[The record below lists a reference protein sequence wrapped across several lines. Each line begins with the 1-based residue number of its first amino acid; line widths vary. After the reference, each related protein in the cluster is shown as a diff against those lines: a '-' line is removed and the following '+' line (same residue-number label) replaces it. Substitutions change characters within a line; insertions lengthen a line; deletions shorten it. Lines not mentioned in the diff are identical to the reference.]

1 MYQKM
6 NQEFSPEQTSF
17 PQELHLTDYVNIIKK
32 RKWVVITFL
41 LVVVSI
47 VAYKTFNTIPEYKA
61 TTQIIIEGQSS
72 FMNDMTK
79 INDTNLGREYLETQY
94 KLLESESLA
103 SKTIEALGLRKYVAN
118 RIDKPDYLTLALKR
132 VKSFPDLMMK
142 KVRKFSDSPSSPNDT
157 AETQHIT
164 FGKDSESE
172 HVPSK
177 KDPVAS
183 WYLSNIEVLPI
194 KETRLVNIS
203 FFDRSPEMV
212 ARVANAHA
220 RAFIEKNIQKQ
231 RLASHQALEW
241 LKTRLKDQKIKVETS
256 RRIIDKYKYA
266 ELKKLSVYDENLLSL
281 PEIAQNSVINYL
293 QEQLAE
299 LKAQKL
305 GMSTKYGPKYPKIVE
320 INSSIEKFEE
330 EIIAEIQR
338 IMAKTREELDRT
350 AVLEKYI
357 QQIEGIQQAAA
368 VPLNGNTANYNILQF
383 EAESD
388 QEIYDI
394 LLKQAKEIDLT
405 GNMEKHNI
413 RIVDEAR
420 IPRYPVTPNVFS
432 NFLLSLVMGLVFGI
446 GLAFFLEYMDKTI
459 KTPENIM
466 QSLGM
471 SVIGLLPYDKS
482 LKENKPLT
490 LSLNESPDTKKK
502 LLKGYPQY
510 NISSNYIAG
519 LPMIQ
524 SEMSGQTLLI
534 ESSTAGEGKTT
545 VLAKSAITLARGGLR
560 VVMVD
565 ADLHKPTL
573 HHKFGLNNG
582 ARSGLSNAMTRILS
596 KKIRKGT
603 LEEYSIDDLFFLIAL
618 KRQSGRLI
626 ITNDTQ
632 TIAAAFENGRLFH
645 IQQSQDVP
653 LDNRLGTMLLRGGFI
668 TESQLKDALER
679 NKRTSQPLGYILINA
694 GYINQDRLQGPLK
707 LQMEEQLQKL
717 FSWKQGTFVF
727 ESGKVETYIDQKI
740 YFQEDYTSTINR
752 LGRIAGSRFLESEI
766 LSQVKSL
773 NGSNLSLLPA
783 GIGHTRPEGPLNY
796 TLLARFLDILK
807 QHFDVV
813 LIDAP
818 PLLETRGEIKP
829 LLPLVDGVVFV
840 IKSGHVS
847 VKLVNE
853 ATTYLKEAKTKI
865 IGTILNQAKIDNS
878 YYGY

>member
-1 MYQKM
+1 MYQKT
-6 NQEFSPEQTSF
+6 NQGFSPEQTSF
-17 PQELHLTDYVNIIKK
+17 PQEFHLADYVNIIWKQ
-32 RKWVVITFL
+32 KWVVFTFF
-41 LVVVSI
+41 LVVVTI
-47 VAYKTFNTIPEYKA
+47 VAYKTFKTIPEYKA

-72 FMNDMTK
+72 FMEDMTK
-79 INDTNLGREYLETQY
+79 IKDANLGREYLETQY
-94 KLLESESLA
+94 QLLKSESLA
-103 SKTIEALGLRKYVAN
+103 SKTIEALKLRKYVAN
-118 RIDKPDYLTLALKR
+118 RIDNSDYMALALKK
-132 VKSFPDLMMK
+132 VKKFLGLILQKD
-142 KVRKFSDSPSSPNDT
+142 RKFSDSSSSPNDT
-157 AETQHIT
+157 SETQHIL
-164 FGKDSESE
+164 
-172 HVPSK
+172 PSK
-177 KDPVAS
+177 QDTVAS
-183 WYLSNIEVLPI
+183 WYLSNLEVLPI
-194 KETRLVNIS
+194 KGTRLVNIS
-203 FFDRSPEMV
+203 FSDRSPEMV

-220 RAFIEKNIQKQ
+220 RAFIEENIQKE

-256 RRIIDKYKYA
+256 QRIIDKYKYA

-305 GMSTKYGPKYPKIVE
+305 EMSTKYGPKYPKIVE

-350 AVLEKYI
+350 AVLEKHI

-368 VPLNGNTANYNILQF
+368 VPLNGDTTNYNILQF

-420 IPRYPVTPNVFS
+420 IPRYPVKPNVFR
-432 NFLLSLVMGLVFGI
+432 NFLLSLVMGLAFGI
-446 GLAFFLEYMDKTI
+446 GFAFFLEYMDKTI

-466 QSLGM
+466 QGLGM
-471 SVIGLLPYDKS
+471 NVIGLLPYDKS
-482 LKENKPLT
+482 LKGNKPLA
-490 LSLNESPDTKKK
+490 LSLNESPDKKKK

-510 NISSNYIAG
+510 NISSSYIAG
-519 LPMIQ
+519 LPMIR
-524 SEMSGQTLLI
+524 SEMFGQTLLI

-565 ADLHKPTL
+565 ADLQKPSL

-582 ARSGLSNAMTRILS
+582 AKSGLLNAMTRILS

-603 LEEYSIDDLFFLIAL
+603 LEEYSVDDLFFLIAL

-632 TIAAAFENGRLFH
+632 TMTATFENGRLFH
-645 IQQSQDVP
+645 IQQSQDVAFE
-653 LDNRLGTMLLRGGFI
+653 NRLGTMLLRGGFI

-679 NKRTSQPLGYILINA
+679 NQRTGQPLGYILINA

-707 LQMEEQLQKL
+707 LQMEEHLQKL

-727 ESGKVETYIDQKI
+727 ESGKVETYIDHKI

-796 TLLARFLDILK
+796 TIFARFLDILK

-818 PLLETRGEIKP
+818 PLLETMGETRP

-847 VKLVNE
+847 VKLVKE

>member
-1 MYQKM
+1 
-6 NQEFSPEQTSF
+6 
-17 PQELHLTDYVNIIKK
+17 
-32 RKWVVITFL
+32 
-41 LVVVSI
+41 
-47 VAYKTFNTIPEYKA
+47 
-61 TTQIIIEGQSS
+61 
-72 FMNDMTK
+72 
-79 INDTNLGREYLETQY
+79 
-94 KLLESESLA
+94 
-103 SKTIEALGLRKYVAN
+103 
-118 RIDKPDYLTLALKR
+118 
-132 VKSFPDLMMK
+132 
-142 KVRKFSDSPSSPNDT
+142 
-157 AETQHIT
+157 
-164 FGKDSESE
+164 
-172 HVPSK
+172 
-177 KDPVAS
+177 
-183 WYLSNIEVLPI
+183 
-194 KETRLVNIS
+194 
-203 FFDRSPEMV
+203 
-212 ARVANAHA
+212 
-220 RAFIEKNIQKQ
+220 
-231 RLASHQALEW
+231 
-241 LKTRLKDQKIKVETS
+241 
-256 RRIIDKYKYA
+256 
-266 ELKKLSVYDENLLSL
+266 
-281 PEIAQNSVINYL
+281 
-293 QEQLAE
+293 
-299 LKAQKL
+299 
-305 GMSTKYGPKYPKIVE
+305 MSTKYGPRYPKIVE
-320 INSSIEKFEE
+320 INSSIEKFEG
-330 EIIAEIQR
+330 EIFAEIQH
-338 IMAKTREELDRT
+338 IMARTKEELDRT
-350 AVLEKYI
+350 AALEKHI
-357 QQIEGIQQAAA
+357 QQIEGTQQAAA
-368 VPLNGNTANYNILQF
+368 VPLNGDTASYNILQF

-420 IPRYPVTPNVFS
+420 IPRRPVKPNVLL
-432 NFLLSLVMGLVFGI
+432 NFLLSVVMGLAFGI
-446 GLAFFLEYMDKTI
+446 GFAFFIDYMDKTI

-466 QSLGM
+466 QDLGM

-482 LKENKPLT
+482 LKGNKPL
-490 LSLNESPDTKKK
+490 LSLNESPDKKKK

-510 NISSNYIAG
+510 NISSSNIAG
-519 LPMIQ
+519 LPMIR
-524 SEMSGQTLLI
+524 SEMFGQTLLI

-560 VVMVD
+560 VVMID
-565 ADLHKPTL
+565 ADLHKPSL
-573 HHKFGLNNG
+573 HLKFGLNNG
-582 ARSGLSNAMTRILS
+582 AAKSGLLNAMTRILS

-603 LEEYSIDDLFFLIAL
+603 LEEYSVDDLFFLIAL

-632 TIAAAFENGRLFH
+632 TMTATFENGRLFH
-645 IQQSQDVP
+645 IQQSQDVSFE
-653 LDNRLGTMLLRGGFI
+653 NRLGTMLLRGGFI

-679 NKRTSQPLGYILINA
+679 NQRTGQPLGYILINA

-707 LQMEEQLQKL
+707 LQMEENLQKL

-727 ESGKVETYIDQKI
+727 ESGKVETNIDKKI

-796 TLLARFLDILK
+796 ALFARFLDILK

-818 PLLETRGEIKP
+818 PLLETMGETRP
-829 LLPLVDGVVFV
+829 LLPLVDGVVLV

-847 VKLVNE
+847 VKLVKE

>member
-1 MYQKM
+1 
-6 NQEFSPEQTSF
+6 
-17 PQELHLTDYVNIIKK
+17 
-32 RKWVVITFL
+32 
-41 LVVVSI
+41 
-47 VAYKTFNTIPEYKA
+47 
-61 TTQIIIEGQSS
+61 
-72 FMNDMTK
+72 
-79 INDTNLGREYLETQY
+79 
-94 KLLESESLA
+94 
-103 SKTIEALGLRKYVAN
+103 
-118 RIDKPDYLTLALKR
+118 
-132 VKSFPDLMMK
+132 
-142 KVRKFSDSPSSPNDT
+142 
-157 AETQHIT
+157 
-164 FGKDSESE
+164 
-172 HVPSK
+172 
-177 KDPVAS
+177 
-183 WYLSNIEVLPI
+183 
-194 KETRLVNIS
+194 
-203 FFDRSPEMV
+203 
-212 ARVANAHA
+212 
-220 RAFIEKNIQKQ
+220 
-231 RLASHQALEW
+231 
-241 LKTRLKDQKIKVETS
+241 
-256 RRIIDKYKYA
+256 
-266 ELKKLSVYDENLLSL
+266 
-281 PEIAQNSVINYL
+281 
-293 QEQLAE
+293 
-299 LKAQKL
+299 
-305 GMSTKYGPKYPKIVE
+305 MSTKYGPKYPKIVE

-330 EIIAEIQR
+330 EIIAEMQR
-338 IMAKTREELDRT
+338 MMVKTREELDRT
-350 AVLEKYI
+350 AGLEKHI
-357 QQIEGIQQAAA
+357 QQIEGIQQAAT
-368 VPLNGNTANYNILQF
+368 VPLNGDTANYNILQL

-420 IPRYPVTPNVFS
+420 IPRYPVKPNVFR
-432 NFLLSLVMGLVFGI
+432 NFLLSVVMGLAFGI
-446 GLAFFLEYMDKTI
+446 GFAFFLEYMDKTI
-459 KTPENIM
+459 KTPEDIM
-466 QSLGM
+466 QGLGM
-471 SVIGLLPYDKS
+471 TVIGLLPYDKS
-482 LKENKPLT
+482 LKGNKPLA
-490 LSLNESPDTKKK
+490 LSLNESPDKKKK

-510 NISSNYIAG
+510 NISSSYIAG
-519 LPMIQ
+519 LPMIR
-524 SEMSGQTLLI
+524 SEMFGQTLLF

-565 ADLHKPTL
+565 ADLQKPSL

-582 ARSGLSNAMTRILS
+582 AKSGLLNAMTRILS

-618 KRQSGRLI
+618 KKQSGRLI

-632 TIAAAFENGRLFH
+632 TITVAFENGRLFH
-645 IQQSQDVP
+645 MQQSKDVP
-653 LDNRLGTMLLRGGFI
+653 FDNRLGTMLLRGGFI

-679 NKRTSQPLGYILINA
+679 NKRTGQPLGYILINA

-707 LQMEEQLQKL
+707 LQMEEHLQKL

-727 ESGKVETYIDQKI
+727 ESGKVETYIDHKI

-796 TLLARFLDILK
+796 ALFARFLDILK

-818 PLLETRGEIKP
+818 PLLETMGEIRP

-865 IGTILNQAKIDNS
+865 IGTILNQVKIDNS